1 MATRHA
7 ESLRAAAREARYSPL
22 GQRAP
27 GATHQRR
34 LVIPSSLG
42 LPTLPNI
49 RRKGASATSILH
61 RGRST
66 LAEAMEAVAEA
77 EAAEAE
83 AMVAEAESEAEITL
97 GIARTSSRVCELAPS
112 FSTLSTSSPGAMRS
126 RAGAGTKLFGS
137 DDDGS
142 FNTGCK
148 FRAAAQPSPSLSPP
162 VPPEVNCG
170 SRVSTRAGQAAPARE
185 RRARCEARYETR
197 YEAPYEACDAA
208 VQMSDAEPHAKGLLP
223 RPQQLDNVFQGL
235 SNNTLSGL

>member
-1 MATRHA
+1 M
-7 ESLRAAAREARYSPL
+7 
-22 GQRAP
+22 
-27 GATHQRR
+27 
-34 LVIPSSLG
+34 PSS
-42 LPTLPNI
+42 TLPNI
-49 RRKGASATSILH
+49 LRKGAPSASILH

-126 RAGAGTKLFGS
+126 RAGAGTIAC

-148 FRAAAQPSPSLSPP
+148 FRAAAQPSPSPSVL
-162 VPPEVNCG
+162 PEVNCG

-208 VQMSDAEPHAKGLLP
+208 VQMSDAEPHAEGLLP

>member
-1 MATRHA
+1 M
-7 ESLRAAAREARYSPL
+7 
-22 GQRAP
+22 
-27 GATHQRR
+27 
-34 LVIPSSLG
+34 PSS
-42 LPTLPNI
+42 TLPNI
-49 RRKGASATSILH
+49 LRKGAPSASILH

-83 AMVAEAESEAEITL
+83 AMVAEAEAEAEITL

-148 FRAAAQPSPSLSPP
+148 FRAAAQPSPSLSPS
-162 VPPEVNCG
+162 VLPEVNCG

-208 VQMSDAEPHAKGLLP
+208 VQMSDAEPHAEGLLP